1 MVESHLLPTFKNQ
14 IRQKNLDFWLL
25 LKKGF
30 TIRHQAVEICGSER
44 AAPLLTGE
52 TEGWLLLTTLP
63 QTPRWLPSFF
73 GFCTFFPRPPL
84 LGQIDG
90 QALNINT
97 PGAPM

>member
-44 AAPLLTGE
+44 AAPLPHRRDRRLAFADDPSTNTQVAPVFLWFLYLLPKASLAGPDRWTGFE
-52 TEGWLLLTTLP
+52 H
-63 QTPRWLPSFF
+63 
-73 GFCTFFPRPPL
+73 
-84 LGQIDG
+84 
-90 QALNINT
+90 
-97 PGAPM
+97 